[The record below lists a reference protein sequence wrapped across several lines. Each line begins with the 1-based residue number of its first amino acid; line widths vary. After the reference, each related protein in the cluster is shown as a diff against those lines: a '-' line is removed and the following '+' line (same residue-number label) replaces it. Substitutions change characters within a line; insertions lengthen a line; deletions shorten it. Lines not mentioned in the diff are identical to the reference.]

1 MTRTTASRLHIRRGF
16 GAAALTARTLL
27 FGCGD
32 GGGELRDAAAA
43 ADAPIGES
51 VRGNRYC
58 EVLIAFLEAGSIQA
72 QVWGTQGLNAC
83 PADAWSTVD
92 AAAIRTEVGATAVVL
107 NGPRYWL
114 IDGASAELP
123 PGAPRLFGTL
133 EMRQLATLTIAP
145 GAASPMPYVER
156 VVNRD
161 SAFDF
166 RTGAEVYELVGPD
179 GATYVMQSYAQIVD
193 ESLSEADLPGLG
205 ARLELPAGWQYR
217 ARTLDAPLVVRTPGA
232 AVVVQDEL
240 QNTYSRHPVG
250 G

>member
-1 MTRTTASRLHIRRGF
+1 MRASVRGVHLRKSLN
-16 GAAALTARTLL
+16 AAALSASVL
-27 FGCGD
+27 FSGCGD
-32 GGGELRDAAAA
+32 GGAELRDAAVA
-43 ADAPIGES
+43 ADAPTGES

-58 EVLIAFLEAGSIQA
+58 EVLVAFLEAGSIEA

-92 AAAIRTEVGATAVVL
+92 AAAIRTELGATAVVL

-123 PGAPRLFGTL
+123 AGAPRLFGTL
-133 EMRQLATLTIAP
+133 EMQQLATLTIAP
-145 GAASPMPYVER
+145 GAASTMPYVER

-161 SAFDF
+161 SVFDF
-166 RTGAEVYELVGPD
+166 RAGAEVYELVGPD

-193 ESLSEADLPGLG
+193 EALSEADLPDLG

-217 ARTLDAPLVVRTPGA
+217 ARTLEAPLVVRTPGA

-250 G
+250 P